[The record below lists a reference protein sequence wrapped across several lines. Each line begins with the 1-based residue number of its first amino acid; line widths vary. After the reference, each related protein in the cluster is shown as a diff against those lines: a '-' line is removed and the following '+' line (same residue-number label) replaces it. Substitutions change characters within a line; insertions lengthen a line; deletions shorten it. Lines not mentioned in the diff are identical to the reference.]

1 MAEKEARNVK
11 NKKKDSLLLQALHGR
26 LLSSDFF
33 AKHWLKVLIVIV
45 MILVYITNKYQCM
58 TKMETI
64 KALEQELEVVQTE
77 RVRVRGEY
85 MSLIRESSMQHLVDS
100 LRLGLHV
107 QERPPFKILYK
118 K

>member
-1 MAEKEARNVK
+1 MAEKEARNAK

-64 KALEQELEVVQTE
+64 KALENIKVYRTDLHGDITAVCDGVNIKITTQD
-77 RVRVRGEY
+77 GE
-85 MSLIRESSMQHLVDS
+85 
-100 LRLGLHV
+100 
-107 QERPPFKILYK
+107 
-118 K
+118 